1 MVIKIGITGSIG
13 MGKST
18 VSSIFRN
25 NNIKV
30 WDADFEVHNLYRK
43 GKDGYNSIISIYP
56 ELKDKVEINR
66 KKVSNL
72 LREKK
77 IDLKLIEEIIHPLLI
92 RSREEFIK
100 KNKKDKLLIFDIPLL
115 YETKAYIWLDYVI
128 NVFCSKKNQIERL
141 KKRENFDIKKINYL
155 ISKQI
160 SVNRKNK
167 KADYVINTDQ
177 DLKQVERQVI
187 NFIKTMRKFN
197 D

>member
-1 MVIKIGITGSIG
+1 

-18 VSSIFRN
+18 VSSIFRKN
-25 NNIKV
+25 NFKV
-30 WDADFEVHNLYRK
+30 WDADSEVHNLYKK
-43 GKDGYNSIISIYP
+43 GKEGYKSIVSIYP
-56 ELKDKVEINR
+56 ELKDRVEINR

-141 KKRENFDIKKINYL
+141 KQRENFDIKKINYL

-160 SVNRKNK
+160 SVNQKNK

>member
-30 WDADFEVHNLYRK
+30 WDADFEVHNLYK
-43 GKDGYNSIISIYP
+43 NGKEGYNSIISIYP

-66 KKVSNL
+66 NKVSNL

-141 KKRENFDIKKINYL
+141 KQRENFDIKKINYL

-160 SVNRKNK
+160 SVNQKNK

>member
-30 WDADFEVHNLYRK
+30 WDADFEVHNLYK
-43 GKDGYNSIISIYP
+43 NGKDGYNSIISIYP

-141 KKRENFDIKKINYL
+141 KQRENFDKKKINYL

-160 SVNRKNK
+160 SVNQKNK

>member
-30 WDADFEVHNLYRK
+30 WDADFEVHNLYK
-43 GKDGYNSIISIYP
+43 NGKEGYNSIISIYP

-66 KKVSNL
+66 NKVSNL

-100 KNKKDKLLIFDIPLL
+100 KNKKDNFLIFDIPLL

-128 NVFCSKKNQIERL
+128 NVFCSKKNQIKRL
-141 KKRENFDIKKINYL
+141 KQRENFDIKKINYL

-160 SVNRKNK
+160 SVNQKNK
-167 KADYVINTDQ
+167 KADYIINTDQ